1 MTELRVYVNPVGA
14 GTPDGRAVFYTR
26 RAAGPYYR
34 WQYEE
39 EAGAWRASRVGLS
52 NLTLR
57 ALDVSNWQTVPPTLQ
72 AKLLKHYLE

>member
-1 MTELRVYVNPVGA
+1 MTELRVYINPVGA

-34 WQYEE
+34 WHYEE

-52 NLTLR
+52 SLTLR
-57 ALDVSNWQTVPPTLQ
+57 ALDVSSWQTVPATLQ
-72 AKLLKHYLE
+72 AKLLKHYLA